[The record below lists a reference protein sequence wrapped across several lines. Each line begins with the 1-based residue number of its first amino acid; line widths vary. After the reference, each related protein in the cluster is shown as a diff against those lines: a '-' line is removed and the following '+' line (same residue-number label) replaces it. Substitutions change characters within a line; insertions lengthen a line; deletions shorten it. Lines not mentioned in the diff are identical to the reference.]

1 MSYSPRKYF
10 AGANSPYGFQGY
22 FESII
27 PPAEASHIYCIK
39 GGPGVGKSTFMKRA
53 GGILESAGHRVSYF
67 YCPSD
72 PNSLDGVLD
81 EDTKTAWVDGTAP
94 HITDPVYP
102 GATAS
107 ILDFGSFLDFKILK
121 ERREEIIELTDRVS
135 RRFSDAKASLKPAGT
150 IYENVKK
157 IYRKSEDERAGE
169 RLYDSLSKSLFSGKT
184 GNSDK
189 IRRLFLS
196 AITPD
201 GLVCLADKTLS
212 EYELTILDSFSGDLS
227 SRLTERLLA
236 EASERG
242 IYAEAFY
249 CPLSPRDKI
258 DHIVFP
264 ELNRAVTVSNSYH
277 PSGNEG
283 KRADVSRCYYEGID
297 KGAISRAME
306 TADVLIAKAVA
317 KLAGARALHSELE
330 KIYASAMDYAAM
342 NDYALK
348 TVNI

>member
-1 MSYSPRKYF
+1 MFSSF
-10 AGANSPYGFQGY
+10 FLGANSGRGFHSFY
-22 FESII
+22 DELIDLR
-27 PPAEASHIYCIK
+27 EAKTVYILK
-39 GGPGVGKSTFMKRA
+39 GGPGSGKSSVMRSVVRKA
-53 GGILESAGHRVSYF
+53 SELDIAYELI
-67 YCPSD
+67 YCSSD

-212 EYELTILDSFSGDLS
+212 EYELTVLDSFSGDLS